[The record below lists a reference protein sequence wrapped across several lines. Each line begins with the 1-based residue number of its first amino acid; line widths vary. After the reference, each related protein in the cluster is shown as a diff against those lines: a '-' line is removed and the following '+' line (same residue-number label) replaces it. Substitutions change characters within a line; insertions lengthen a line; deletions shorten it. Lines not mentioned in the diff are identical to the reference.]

1 MVKREEWISVQ
12 EARHII
18 SENSG
23 HDISADYV
31 RLMAHKG
38 RIGWKKLDGRT
49 NVYNRK
55 NVEAIR
61 VRPKKTGEA
70 IKPAA

>member
-1 MVKREEWISVQ
+1 MVKEEWITVQ
-12 EARHII
+12 EARRII

-23 HDISADYV
+23 HPISADYV
-31 RLMAHKG
+31 RLIAHKG

-49 NVYNRK
+49 NVYNRR

-61 VRPKKTGEA
+61 IRARRMDTEA
-70 IKPAA
+70 A

>member
-1 MVKREEWISVQ
+1 MSKKDEWVTVQ
-12 EARHII
+12 EARRII

-23 HDISADYV
+23 HEITSDYV
-31 RLMAHKG
+31 RLMAHQG

-49 NVYNRK
+49 NVYNRL

-61 VRPKKTGEA
+61 VKAKSTT
-70 IKPAA
+70 PAHM

>member
-1 MVKREEWISVQ
+1 MKDEWITVQ
-12 EARHII
+12 EARRII
-18 SENSG
+18 SRNSG
-23 HDISADYV
+23 HEVSADYV

-38 RIGWKKLDGRT
+38 RIGWKKHDGRT

-61 VRPKKTGEA
+61 VRTKRVELD
-70 IKPAA
+70 AA

>member
-1 MVKREEWISVQ
+1 MVKKEEWVTVQ
-12 EARHII
+12 EARRII

-23 HDISADYV
+23 HEISADYV

-61 VRPKKTGEA
+61 VHTRKEKSEVR
-70 IKPAA
+70 PAA